1 MYINDLSLSPL
12 VVAEPGQSYQ
22 SDLLINRWVE
32 VLVDCPGSITEVEKG
47 GNLYPYKL
55 PTGLE
60 VKPGDILSVPFGAQ
74 HLTGVAIRLLTKPP
88 ADLPLEKIRDV
99 EDVIQKKFFRDS
111 YWILMERVSQYY
123 YTQLI
128 QVIRTALPP
137 GLLGRSQ
144 RRIRLTVA
152 GAAVSVNTT
161 ANAWLDTPLMR
172 TVHQPYSRL
181 IKFYLFNTIKN
192 NYLIKILA
200 LLSFQSLVV
209 KVNNADAN
217 KILQLLQQQ
226 SDGDYSFRHLQGQVQ
241 RAYQGI
247 RELLRRGLVES
258 YLEPPQLTKPK
269 FEKAVT
275 LVESTFDRDL
285 TTRQREILEVL
296 RRHGGELWQSELL
309 QICHASSSIIKTLGQ
324 KGYIVVEEREV
335 LRTEQSPALAQDQPK
350 TLNTAQAS
358 ALATIQTLNGFAQV
372 LLHGV
377 TGSGKTE
384 VYLQAIAPLLNQ
396 GKSALVL
403 VPEIGLTPQL
413 TDRFRARFGSKV
425 SVYHSA
431 LSDGERYDTWRQML
445 TGEPQVVIG
454 TRSAVFA
461 PLPNLGLII
470 LDEEHDSSFKQDSP
484 IPTYHAR
491 TVAQWRAELE
501 NCPLVLG
508 SATPSLESWVSVRRQ
523 GGKGA
528 GEQGSR
534 GAEEEFL
541 TPHSPL
547 STQHGLN
554 APLPLTAL
562 STHYLS
568 LPERINSRPLPPVE
582 IVDMR
587 QELQQGN
594 RSIFS
599 RSLQEAL
606 EELQERKQQG
616 ILFIHR
622 RGHSTFVSCRSC
634 GYVLECPHC
643 DVSLAYHHTEEG
655 APELLRC
662 HYCNYTRSHPKF
674 CPDCSSPYLK
684 FFGSGTQRVAQE
696 LARQFPQL
704 RLIRFDSDTTRNKG
718 AHRTLLTKFAN
729 GEADLL
735 VGTQML
741 TKGLDL
747 PQVTLVGV
755 VAADGLLHLSDY
767 RASERAFQTLTQVAG
782 RAGRGEDP
790 GRVIVQTYTTEHQV
804 ISAVRSHD
812 YQSFSQ
818 AELEQRQAL
827 NYPPYGRLILLRLS
841 SLDPIQVQNTAQIIA
856 TALDVEEEFE
866 ILGPAPASI
875 LRVANRYRW
884 QILIKFDADELPK
897 LPDWEQ
903 VRSLCPSSV
912 SLTIDVDPLNIM

>member
-1 MYINDLSLSPL
+1 MYINGLNLSPL
-12 VVAEPGQSYQ
+12 VVAEPGSSYQ
-22 SDLLINRWVE
+22 SDAIINRWIE
-32 VLVDCPGSITEVEKG
+32 VLVDCPASVTETEKG
-47 GNLYPYKL
+47 GNLYLYRL
-55 PTGLE
+55 PSGLE
-60 VKPGDILSVPFGAQ
+60 VQPGDILSVPFGAQ
-74 HLTGVAIRLLTKPP
+74 HLTGIAIRLVAKPP

-99 EDVIQKKFFRDS
+99 EDIIQKKFFRDT
-111 YWILMERVSQYY
+111 YWNLMERVSQYY
-123 YTQLI
+123 YTHIL

-152 GAAVSVNTT
+152 GAAVSPNTNI
-161 ANAWLDTPLMR
+161 NALLDTPLIGVVR
-172 TVHQPYSRL
+172 QAYSCL
-181 IKFYLFNTIKN
+181 IKFYLFNTIEN
-192 NYLIKILA
+192 NYFIKILA
-200 LLSFQSLVV
+200 LLSFQTLVA
-209 KVNNADAN
+209 KVNNKDAN

-226 SDGDYSFRHLQGQVQ
+226 PDGDYSFRYLQNQVQ
-241 RAYQGI
+241 RAYQGV

-258 YLEPPQLTKPK
+258 YVEPPQLTKPK

-275 LVESTFDRDL
+275 LVASTFERDL

-296 RRHGGELWQSELL
+296 RRQGGELWQSELL
-309 QICHASSSIIKTLGQ
+309 QLCNASTSIVKTLAQ
-324 KGYIVVEEREV
+324 KGYIVIEEREV
-335 LRTEQSPALAQDQPK
+335 LRREQNPVLAQDEPK
-350 TLNTAQAS
+350 TLNAAQAN
-358 ALATIQTLNGFAQV
+358 ALATIQALNGFAQV

-384 VYLQAIAPLLNQ
+384 VYLQAIAPILQ
-396 GKSALVL
+396 IGKSALVL

-413 TDRFRARFGSKV
+413 TDRFRARFGNQV

-431 LSDGERYDTWRQML
+431 LSEGERYDTWRQML
-445 TGEPQVVIG
+445 AGEPQVVIG
-454 TRSAVFA
+454 TRSAIFA

-508 SATPSLESWVSVRRQ
+508 SATPSLESWLSVREQRSR
-523 GGKGA
+523 GA

-534 GAEEEFL
+534 GAGEEFL
-541 TPHSPL
+541 TPHSSFL
-547 STQHGLN
+547 TSHSS
-554 APLPLTAL
+554 LP
-562 STHYLS
+562 THYLS

-587 QELQQGN
+587 EELQQGN

-606 EELQERKQQG
+606 QQLKQRQQQG

-634 GYVLECPHC
+634 GYVLECPYC
-643 DVSLAYHHTEEG
+643 DVSLAYHHAEEG
-655 APELLRC
+655 APQLLRC

-684 FFGSGTQRVAQE
+684 FFGSGTQRVTQE

-704 RLIRFDSDTTRNKG
+704 SLIRFDSDTTRNKG
-718 AHRTLLTKFAN
+718 AHRTLLTQFAN

-755 VAADGLLHLSDY
+755 VAADGLLNLSDY

-782 RAGRGEDP
+782 RAGRGDDP
-790 GRVIVQTYTTEHQV
+790 GRVIVQTYTSEHAV
-804 ISAVRSHD
+804 IQAVRSHD

-856 TALDVEEEFE
+856 TALSENEELE
-866 ILGPAPASI
+866 ILGPAPAGI

-884 QILIKFDADELPK
+884 QILIKFAVEELPQ

-903 VRSLCPSSV
+903 VRSLCPSFV
-912 SLTIDVDPLNIM
+912 NLTIDVDPLNIM